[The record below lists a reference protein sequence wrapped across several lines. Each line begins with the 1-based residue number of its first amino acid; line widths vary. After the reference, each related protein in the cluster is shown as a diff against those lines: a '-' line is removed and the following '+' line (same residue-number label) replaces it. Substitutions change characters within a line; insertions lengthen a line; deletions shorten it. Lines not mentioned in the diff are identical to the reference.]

1 MMRGSR
7 LLLLLANAM
16 LILCC
21 CSSAVLIEAADQKN
35 NNQHRSQH
43 RSLNTWM
50 ADADGCY
57 QPMLSNSLES
67 DDDNIQIVRG
77 VVFALQNTGASTVDV
92 SSLSVY
98 LDNQAAGDV
107 GFELYTMNGDGTTSL
122 GTTLDG
128 SGDWQKA
135 FSGSISDTELEDDGA
150 TFLGS
155 FGANSVQLQS
165 GEIKSFY
172 LKFDEV
178 VITVSH
184 SVTNPDSWDQNAVSL
199 NDYSMQITVGRSVS
213 TLFQVHYSY
222 FAIGTA

>member
-1 MMRGSR
+1 MTRGSR
-7 LLLLLANAM
+7 LLLLVANA
-16 LILCC
+16 LFF
-21 CSSAVLIEAADQKN
+21 SSYSSVNSSSVLIAAGQSNKSS
-35 NNQHRSQH
+35 NQHRQH

-50 ADADGCY
+50 TDADGCH
-57 QPMLSNSLES
+57 QPMLSNSLS
-67 DDDNIQIVRG
+67 SGDDNIQIVRC

-98 LDNQAAGDV
+98 LDVQAAGDV

-135 FSGSISDTELEDDGA
+135 FSGSIGDTELEDDGA

-155 FGANSVQLQS
+155 FGANSIQLQS

-172 LKFDEV
+172 LKFDEAA
-178 VITVSH
+178 ITVSH

-213 TLFQVHYSY
+213 T
-222 FAIGTA
+222 

>member
-7 LLLLLANAM
+7 LILLLANA
-16 LILCC
+16 LLFLCC
-21 CSSAVLIEAADQKN
+21 SDSSVDSLSSVPVLIAAGQNSKSS
-35 NNQHRSQH
+35 NQLLHRSQQ
-43 RSLNTWM
+43 RILNTWM
-50 ADADGCY
+50 TDADGCY

-67 DDDNIQIVRG
+67 DDNNIQIVRG
-77 VVFALQNTGASTVDV
+77 VVFALQNTGASAVDV

-98 LDNQAAGDV
+98 LDDQAAGDV

-128 SGDWQKA
+128 TGDWKKA

-155 FGANSVQLQS
+155 FGANSVQLQP
-165 GEIKSFY
+165 GELKSFY
-172 LKFDEV
+172 LKFDEAA
-178 VITVSH
+178 ITVSH

-199 NDYSMQITVGRSVS
+199 NDYRMQITVGRSVS
-213 TLFQVHYSY
+213 T
-222 FAIGTA
+222 

>member
-1 MMRGSR
+1 MMMRGSR
-7 LLLLLANAM
+7 LILLLANA
-16 LILCC
+16 LLFLLCCGC
-21 CSSAVLIEAADQKN
+21 CSSVNSLSSVLIAAEKN
-35 NNQHRSQH
+35 ISSNQHRSQQ
-43 RSLNTWM
+43 RILNTWM
-50 ADADGCY
+50 TDADGCY

-67 DDDNIQIVRG
+67 VDNNIQIVRG

-107 GFELYTMNGDGTTSL
+107 GFELYTMVGDGTTSL

-128 SGDWQKA
+128 TGDWQKA
-135 FSGSISDTELEDDGA
+135 FSGSISDTELEEDGA

-172 LKFDEV
+172 LKFDEAA
-178 VITVSH
+178 ITVSH

-199 NDYSMQITVGRSVS
+199 NDYRMQITVGRSVS
-213 TLFQVHYSY
+213 VPN
-222 FAIGTA
+222 